1 MSIHT
6 ISACPGMAWN
16 PGAGWAAPIQGG
28 NAAGGEQGTTPS
40 ATVQG
45 DSGLERLAR
54 RAQRR
59 RARTDRGT
67 FQGDNPA
74 TTDVDEAY
82 EAEPSADREN

>member
-1 MSIHT
+1 
-6 ISACPGMAWN
+6 MAWN
-16 PGAGWAAPIQGG
+16 PGAGWAAPIQQG
-28 NAAGGEQGTTPS
+28 NAAGGEQDATPS
-40 ATVQG
+40 TTAQG
-45 DSGLERLAR
+45 TSGLERLAQR
-54 RAQRR
+54 TQRR

>member
-16 PGAGWAAPIQGG
+16 PTAGWAAPIRQGD
-28 NAAGGEQGTTPS
+28 AAGGEQDTILIATAQGT
-40 ATVQG
+40 
-45 DSGLERLAR
+45 SGLERLAR

-59 RARTDRGT
+59 RARTEQGMFRG
-67 FQGDNPA
+67 DDPA
-74 TTDVDEAY
+74 TADVDEAY